1 MVNSIVKGGFGISRR
16 NFLRIG
22 TALSGVML
30 FGYPNR
36 VFGQTTKRISIATG
50 GMGGVFYPIG
60 GGIASIISKYIQ
72 GVEATAEV
80 TAASVDNCK
89 LVAAKNSDLALS
101 SADTTYDAMMGSGKF
116 KEKLPIVNLAV
127 LYPGYMHIVSTTGKG
142 INSAGDLKG
151 KRISTGAPGSST
163 EIIALRILEAYD
175 IKPDKDVLR
184 DRLGASESGN
194 ALKDGKIDAYF
205 WGSGIPAANVLDLA
219 ATPGTTVKL
228 ISHGDAITK
237 MEAKYPKQYFKANIP
252 KGIYPGV
259 DSDVSSIAFGNL
271 LIAHE
276 NMDAKMAY
284 DIVKAVFEHLPE
296 LEAIHKE
303 ASNITLKGATVGS
316 PIPFHKGAAKFYQEK
331 GLSIQ

>member
-1 MVNSIVKGGFGISRR
+1 MAHSMIKEGVGIRR
-16 NFLRIG
+16 RTFLKFG

-30 FGYPNR
+30 FGYKDR
-36 VFGQTTKRISIATG
+36 VWGQTKKRISVATG

-60 GGIASIISKYIQ
+60 GGIASIISKYMP

-89 LVAAKNSDLALS
+89 LVAAKNSDLALA
-101 SADTTYDAMMGSGKF
+101 SADTTYDAIAGLGKF
-116 KEKLPIVNLAV
+116 KEKLSIVNLAV
-127 LYPGYMHIVSTTGKG
+127 LYPGYMHIVSTSSKG

-175 IKPDKDVLR
+175 LKPDKDVSR
-184 DRLGASESGN
+184 DRLGASESAN

-228 ISHGDAITK
+228 ISHGDAILK

-276 NMDAKMAY
+276 NMDTQMAY
-284 DIVKAVFEHLPE
+284 DVVKTVFEHLPE

-303 ASNITLKGATVGS
+303 AKNISLKGATIGS
-316 PIPFHKGAAKFYQEK
+316 PIPFHKGAVNFYKEK
-331 GLSIQ
+331 GMIIE